1 MRRIHLQFETQKP
14 ASDELHGA
22 GLWVVRLRAHVRFV
36 QPDDSVTAAFTA
48 FVDTGAPASV
58 IPRDLWVDLEPEVLI
73 EDAPIIGVS
82 KRRVCQIPACFG
94 VVQGELVDAEGNAS
108 GARPFRAYLAK
119 SDRVPLLV
127 GFADLLSEFPVHFDY
142 RGREAW
148 VEAP

>member
-14 ASDELHGA
+14 ASDELHSA
-22 GLWVVRLRAHVRFV
+22 GLWIVRLRANVRFV
-36 QPDDSVTAAFTA
+36 QPDERVTAAFRA

-58 IPRDLWVDLEPEVLI
+58 VPRDLWRDLAPQVLV

-82 KRRVCQIPACFG
+82 KRRACQIPASFG
-94 VVQGELVDAEGNAS
+94 VVKGQLVDADGNAS
-108 GARPFRAYLAK
+108 AVRSFRAYLAS
-119 SDRVPLLV
+119 SDRVPLIL